1 MIELFEQRMKE
12 LLKDDYNAF
21 KDALEKK
28 PVKSFY
34 LNPKKKN
41 VIK

>member
-21 KDALEKK
+21 KDASTLILKMPIIMIMK
-28 PVKSFY
+28 II
-34 LNPKKKN
+34 L
-41 VIK
+41 

>member
-28 PVKSFY
+28 ASKKLLSKSKE
-34 LNPKKKN
+34 KKCN
-41 VIK
+41 